1 MAHAEVSAPLRI
13 LLVEDSEHDA
23 VAFHR
28 AFRKAAALYDI
39 ALCERA
45 EEALAR
51 LYDQTSSFD
60 LVVADYMLP
69 GMSGLD
75 LYRELRSSNI
85 SIPLVLLTGA
95 GAEYLAVEALKA
107 GVDDYII
114 KDASQGY
121 INLLPIVLPEV
132 VQRYRARLEHQRLQ
146 NALSERES
154 QLRLVTDALP
164 VGISYVD
171 VEQCYRFANRT
182 CEVWVGQP
190 RTALYGRH
198 VGEVWGE
205 EAYALTRAYIETA
218 LAGQPCACEHVM
230 ALSQAGRRVFHLMF
244 IPDLDVQGHC
254 RGCFTL
260 ITDVTKRKRLET
272 ELRQA
277 QTMHAIGTL
286 AGGIA
291 HEFNNILMAIMGYT
305 SLVLDDVPQGSTT
318 WSNIQQVLMA
328 GERARD
334 LVQQILAFS
343 RQVKV
348 EHRPTKLHLLVQEA
362 LGLIRR
368 ILPATILLQED
379 VEKNVGTVLTSITEV
394 HQIMMNLCANAAHAM
409 REVGGTL
416 AIRLDTVE
424 VQGPPTS
431 QHPVLRPGSYA
442 WLSIRDTGHGMPPD
456 VIEHIFEPFF
466 TTKEVGEGTGM
477 GLAVVHGIVTHH
489 GGTVTVHSTP
499 GQGTTFDIYLPRV
512 AEAGTTIA
520 ALPEPIV
527 PGQGRV
533 LYVDDDT
540 SLAHLGHAMLT
551 SLGYEVIACTSGDEA
566 LHHFRQ
572 TPQSFDLVITDQ
584 TMPYMTGEVL
594 VQALRCIRPDIPI
607 ILCTGYSN
615 SIDVDK
621 ARVQGIEAFLM
632 KPLSIDTL
640 APTIQRLLE
649 RREASPPKSQC

>member
-23 VAFHR
+23 VAFRR
-28 AFRKAAALYDI
+28 AFRKASTPCDI

-51 LYDQTSSFD
+51 LYDQAASFD
-60 LVVADYMLP
+60 LVVADYKLP
-69 GMSGLD
+69 GMSGLE
-75 LYRELRSSNI
+75 LYRELRTSNI
-85 SIPLVLLTGA
+85 PIPLVLLTGV

-121 INLLPIVLPEV
+121 IDLLPLVLPEV
-132 VQRYRARLEHQRLQ
+132 VQRYRARLEHQRIQ

-171 VEQCYRFANRT
+171 VEQCYRFVNRT

-198 VGEVWGE
+198 VEEVWGQ
-205 EAYALTRAYIETA
+205 EAYTLTRTYIEAA
-218 LAGQPCACEHVM
+218 LAGQPCACEHEM
-230 ALSQAGRRVFHLMF
+230 ALAHTGRRVFHLMF
-244 IPDLDVQGHC
+244 IPDLDAQGHC

-260 ITDVTKRKRLET
+260 ITDVTERKHLET

-291 HEFNNILMAIMGYT
+291 HEFNNILMVILGYT
-305 SLVLDDVPQGSTT
+305 SLVLNDVPQDSIA
-318 WSNIQQVLMA
+318 WSNAQKVLMA

-348 EHRPTKLHLLVQEA
+348 EHRPTQLHLLVQEA

-368 ILPATILLQED
+368 TLPVTILLQQGVAKD
-379 VEKNVGTVLTSITEV
+379 VGTVRTSITEV
-394 HQIMMNLCANAAHAM
+394 HQIMLNLCANAAHAM

-416 AIRLDTVE
+416 AIHLDTVE
-424 VQGPPTS
+424 VQGPSTS
-431 QHPVLRPGSYA
+431 QYPVLQPGSYA
-442 WLSIRDTGHGMPPD
+442 WLSVRDTGHGMPPD

-466 TTKEVGEGTGM
+466 TTN
-477 GLAVVHGIVTHH
+477 
-489 GGTVTVHSTP
+489 
-499 GQGTTFDIYLPRV
+499 QW
-512 AEAGTTIA
+512 
-520 ALPEPIV
+520 
-527 PGQGRV
+527 
-533 LYVDDDT
+533 
-540 SLAHLGHAMLT
+540 
-551 SLGYEVIACTSGDEA
+551 C
-566 LHHFRQ
+566 
-572 TPQSFDLVITDQ
+572 
-584 TMPYMTGEVL
+584 
-594 VQALRCIRPDIPI
+594 
-607 ILCTGYSN
+607 
-615 SIDVDK
+615 
-621 ARVQGIEAFLM
+621 
-632 KPLSIDTL
+632 
-640 APTIQRLLE
+640 
-649 RREASPPKSQC
+649 

>member
-1 MAHAEVSAPLRI
+1 MVHAEVSAPLRI

-28 AFRKAAALYDI
+28 AFRKASALCDI

-51 LYDQTSSFD
+51 LYAQAASFD
-60 LVVADYMLP
+60 LVVADYKLP
-69 GMSGLD
+69 GMSGLE
-75 LYRELRSSNI
+75 LYSELRTSNI
-85 SIPLVLLTGA
+85 PIPLVLLTGA

-121 INLLPIVLPEV
+121 IDLLPIVLPEV
-132 VQRYRARLEHQRLQ
+132 VQRYRARLEHERIQ
-146 NALSERES
+146 NALSEREA

-171 VEQCYRFANRT
+171 VEQRYHFVNRT
-182 CEVWVGQP
+182 WEVWGGQS
-190 RTALYGRH
+190 RTTLYGRH
-198 VGEVWGE
+198 VEEVWGQ
-205 EAYALTRAYIETA
+205 EAYTLTRAYIEAA
-218 LAGQPCACEHVM
+218 LAGQSCTCEREMPLAHT
-230 ALSQAGRRVFHLMF
+230 GRRVFHLMF
-244 IPDLDVQGHC
+244 IPDLDARGHC

-260 ITDVTKRKRLET
+260 ITDVTERKHLET

-291 HEFNNILMAIMGYT
+291 HEFNNILMVILGYT
-305 SLVLDDVPQGSTT
+305 SLVLNDVPQGSIT
-318 WSNIQQVLMA
+318 WSNAQKVLMA

-343 RQVKV
+343 RQGKV
-348 EHRPTKLHLLVQEA
+348 EHRPAKLHLLVQET

-368 ILPATILLQED
+368 TLPVTILLQQD
-379 VEKNVGTVLTSITEV
+379 VEKDVGTVLTSITEV
-394 HQIMMNLCANAAHAM
+394 HQIMLNLCANAAHAM

-416 AIRLDTVE
+416 EIRLDTLE
-424 VQGPPTS
+424 VQGLPTS

-442 WLSIRDTGHGMPPD
+442 WLSVRDTGHGMPPD
-456 VIEHIFEPFF
+456 VVEHIFEPFF

-477 GLAVVHGIVTHH
+477 GLAVVHGIITHH
-489 GGTVTVHSTP
+489 GGAVTVRSTP
-499 GQGTTFDIYLPRV
+499 GQGTTFDIYLPRI
-512 AEAGTTIA
+512 AETTTTIA
-520 ALPEPIV
+520 ALPEPII
-527 PGQGRV
+527 PGKGRV

-540 SLAHLGHAMLT
+540 SLAHLGHALLT
-551 SLGYEVIACTSGDEA
+551 SLGYEVVACTSGDEA
-566 LHHFRQ
+566 LRVFLQ
-572 TPQSFDLVITDQ
+572 APQSFDLVITDQ
-584 TMPYMTGEVL
+584 TMPRMTGETL
-594 VQALRCIRPDIPI
+594 VRTLRHIRPNIPV
-607 ILCTGYSN
+607 ILCTGYSH
-615 SIDVDK
+615 SIDAGK
-621 ARVQGIEAFLM
+621 ARAQGIEAFLM

-640 APTIQRLLE
+640 APTIQRLLA
-649 RREASPPKSQC
+649 RGEAFPS

>member
-23 VAFHR
+23 VAFRR
-28 AFRKAAALYDI
+28 AFRNTSAPCHI
-39 ALCERA
+39 TLCERA
-45 EEALAR
+45 EEALAQ
-51 LYDQTSSFD
+51 LSKQESCFD
-60 LVVADYMLP
+60 LVVADYKLP
-69 GMSGLD
+69 GMSGLE
-75 LYRELRSSNI
+75 LYRALRTSNI
-85 SIPLVLLTGA
+85 PIPLVLLTGA

-121 INLLPIVLPEV
+121 IDLLPLVLPEV
-132 VQRYRARLEHQRLQ
+132 VQRYRDRLEHQRTQ
-146 NALSERES
+146 NTLSERES

-171 VEQCYRFANRT
+171 LEQCYRFANRT
-182 CEVWVGQP
+182 CEAWIGQP

-198 VGEVWGE
+198 IEDVWGE
-205 EAYALTRAYIETA
+205 AAYTLTRAYIEAA
-218 LAGQPCACEHVM
+218 LAGQPCTCEHEM
-230 ALSQAGRRVFHLMF
+230 ALPQTGRRVLHLMF
-244 IPDLDVQGHC
+244 IPDLDTQGHC
-254 RGCFTL
+254 KGCFTL
-260 ITDVTKRKRLET
+260 ITDVTERKHLET

-291 HEFNNILMAIMGYT
+291 HEFNNILMVILGYT
-305 SLVLDDVPQGSTT
+305 SLVLNNVPQESTT
-318 WSNIQQVLMA
+318 WSNARQVFMA

-348 EHRPTKLHLLVQEA
+348 EHMPTKLHLLVQEA
-362 LGLIRR
+362 LGLIRGT
-368 ILPATILLQED
+368 LPATILLQQD
-379 VEKNVGTVLTSITEV
+379 VGKDVGTVLTSITEV
-394 HQIMMNLCANAAHAM
+394 HQIILNLCANAAHAM

-416 AIRLDTVE
+416 DIRLDTVE
-424 VQGPPTS
+424 GQGHPMS

-442 WLSIRDTGHGMPPD
+442 WLSVRDTGHGMPPD
-456 VIEHIFEPFF
+456 VIEYIFEPFF

-489 GGTVTVHSTP
+489 GGAVTVHSTP

-512 AEAGTTIA
+512 AEAATTNA

-527 PGQGRV
+527 PGKGRV

-551 SLGYEVIACTSGDEA
+551 PLGYEVVACTSGYEA
-566 LHHFRQ
+566 LHVFLQ

-584 TMPYMTGEVL
+584 TMPHMTGETL
-594 VQALRCIRPDIPI
+594 VRALRRIRPDIPV
-607 ILCTGYSN
+607 ILCTGYSSGIN
-615 SIDVDK
+615 TDK
-621 ARVQGIEAFLM
+621 ARTQGIEAFLM

-640 APTIQRLLE
+640 APTIQRLLA
-649 RREASPPKSQC
+649 RREASPS

>member
-28 AFRKAAALYDI
+28 AFRKAATLCDI

-51 LYDQTSSFD
+51 LYDQAASFD
-60 LVVADYMLP
+60 LVVADYKLP
-69 GMSGLD
+69 GMSGLE
-75 LYRELRSSNI
+75 LYRELRTSNI

-114 KDASQGY
+114 KDVRQGY
-121 INLLPIVLPEV
+121 IDLLPLVLPEV
-132 VQRYRARLEHQRLQ
+132 VQRYRARLEHQRIQ

-171 VEQCYRFANRT
+171 VEQCYRFVNRT

-190 RTALYGRH
+190 RTTLYGRH
-198 VGEVWGE
+198 VEEVWGQ
-205 EAYALTRAYIETA
+205 EAYTLTRTYIEAA
-218 LAGQPCACEHVM
+218 LAGQPCACEHEM
-230 ALSQAGRRVFHLMF
+230 ALAHTGRRVFHLMF
-244 IPDLDVQGHC
+244 IPDLDTQGHC

-260 ITDVTKRKRLET
+260 ITDVTERKHLET

-291 HEFNNILMAIMGYT
+291 HEFNNILMVILGYT
-305 SLVLDDVPQGSTT
+305 GLVLNDVPQESIT
-318 WSNIQQVLMA
+318 WSNAQKVLTA

-362 LGLIRR
+362 LGLIQRT
-368 ILPATILLQED
+368 LPVTILLQQD
-379 VEKNVGTVLTSITEV
+379 VAKDVGTVRTSITEV
-394 HQIMMNLCANAAHAM
+394 HQIMLNLCANAAHAM
-409 REVGGTL
+409 REGGGTL
-416 AIRLDTVE
+416 AIHLDTVE
-424 VQGPPTS
+424 VQGPSTLPS
-431 QHPVLRPGSYA
+431 PVLQAGSYA
-442 WLSIRDTGHGMPPD
+442 WLSVRDTGHGMPPD
-456 VIEHIFEPFF
+456 VLEHIFEPFF

-489 GGTVTVHSTP
+489 GGAVTVHSTP
-499 GQGTTFDIYLPRV
+499 GQGTTFDIYLPLV
-512 AEAGTTIA
+512 AEATTTIA
-520 ALPEPIV
+520 ALPEPIM
-527 PGQGRV
+527 PGKGRV

-551 SLGYEVIACTSGDEA
+551 SLGYEVVACTSGDEA
-566 LHHFRQ
+566 LRVFLQ
-572 TPQSFDLVITDQ
+572 TPQDFDLVITDQ
-584 TMPYMTGEVL
+584 TMPHITGEVL
-594 VQALRCIRPDIPI
+594 IRALRRIRPDISI
-607 ILCTGYSN
+607 ILCTGYSS

-621 ARVQGIEAFLM
+621 ARAQGIGAFLM
-632 KPLSIDTL
+632 KPFSIDTL
-640 APTIQRLLE
+640 APTIQRLLA
-649 RREASPPKSQC
+649 RREGVSS

>member
-39 ALCERA
+39 AICERA

-69 GMSGLD
+69 GMSGLE
-75 LYRELRSSNI
+75 LYHELRSSNI

-114 KDASQGY
+114 KDARQGY

-132 VQRYRARLEHQRLQ
+132 VQRYRARLEHQRIQ

-182 CEVWVGQP
+182 CEAWCGQP
-190 RTALYGRH
+190 RTTLYGRH
-198 VGEVWGE
+198 IEEVWGE
-205 EAYALTRAYIETA
+205 EAYALTRAHIEAA
-218 LAGQPCACEHVM
+218 LAGRLGACEHEM

-244 IPDLDVQGHC
+244 IPDLDAQGHC

-260 ITDVTKRKRLET
+260 ITDVTERKRLET

-291 HEFNNILMAIMGYT
+291 HEFNNILMAILGYT
-305 SLVLDDVPQGSTT
+305 NLVLNDVPHGSTT
-318 WSNIQQVLMA
+318 WSNAKQVLIA

-348 EHRPTKLHLLVQEA
+348 EHKPTKLHQLVQEA

-368 ILPATILLQED
+368 TLPATILLQQD
-379 VEKNVGTVLTSITEV
+379 VEQDVGTVLTSITEV
-394 HQIMMNLCANAAHAM
+394 HQIMLNLCANAAHAM

-416 AIRLDTVE
+416 EIRLDTVE

-431 QHPVLRPGSYA
+431 QYPVLRPGSYA
-442 WLSIRDTGHGMPPD
+442 WLSVRDTGHGMPPG

-466 TTKEVGEGTGM
+466 TTKGVGEGTGM

-489 GGTVTVHSTP
+489 GGAVTVHSTP

-512 AEAGTTIA
+512 AEAPTTIA

-527 PGQGRV
+527 PGKGRV

-551 SLGYEVIACTSGDEA
+551 SLGYEVIACTSGGEA
-566 LHHFRQ
+566 LHLFRQ

-584 TMPYMTGEVL
+584 TMPHMPGEML
-594 VQALRCIRPDIPI
+594 VRALRRIRPDIPV
-607 ILCTGYSN
+607 ILCTGYSS
-615 SIDVDK
+615 SIDAKK
-621 ARVQGIEAFLM
+621 AKVQGIEAFLM

-640 APTIQRLLE
+640 APVIQRLLA
-649 RREASPPKSQC
+649 RREASPS

>member
-23 VAFHR
+23 MAFHR
-28 AFRKAAALYDI
+28 AFRKASARCDI

-60 LVVADYMLP
+60 LVVADYKLP
-69 GMSGLD
+69 GMSGLE

-85 SIPLVLLTGA
+85 PIPLVLLTGA
-95 GAEYLAVEALKA
+95 GAECLAVEALKA

-132 VQRYRARLEHQRLQ
+132 VQRYRARLEHQRIQ
-146 NALSERES
+146 NTLRERES

-171 VEQCYRFANRT
+171 VAQCYRFANRT

-198 VGEVWGE
+198 VEEVWGE
-205 EAYALTRAYIETA
+205 EAYALTRTHIEAA
-218 LAGQPCACEHVM
+218 LDGQPGVCEHEM

-244 IPDLDVQGHC
+244 IPDLDTQGHC
-254 RGCFTL
+254 RGCFAL
-260 ITDVTKRKRLET
+260 ITDITERKRLET

-291 HEFNNILMAIMGYT
+291 HEFNNILMAILGYT
-305 SLVLDDVPQGSTT
+305 SLMLNDVPQASPT
-318 WSNIQQVLMA
+318 WSHAKQVLIA

-343 RQVKV
+343 RQGKV
-348 EHRPTKLHLLVQEA
+348 EHRPAKLHLLVQEA
-362 LGLIRR
+362 LSLIRR
-368 ILPATILLQED
+368 TLPATILLQRD
-379 VEKNVGTVLTSITEV
+379 VEKDVGTVLTSITEV
-394 HQIMMNLCANAAHAM
+394 HQIMLNLCANATHAM
-409 REVGGTL
+409 QEGGGTL
-416 AIRLDTVE
+416 EIHLDTVE

-431 QHPVLRPGSYA
+431 QYPVLRPGSYA
-442 WLSIRDTGHGMPPD
+442 WLSVRDTGHGMPPD

-466 TTKEVGEGTGM
+466 TTKGVGEGTGM

-489 GGTVTVHSTP
+489 GGAVTVHSTP
-499 GQGTTFDIYLPRV
+499 GQGTTFHIYLPHV
-512 AEAGTTIA
+512 AEGTPTIA

-527 PGQGRV
+527 PGKGRV
-533 LYVDDDT
+533 LYVDDDP

-551 SLGYEVIACTSGDEA
+551 SLGYEVIACISGDEA
-566 LHHFRQ
+566 LHVFLQ

-584 TMPYMTGEVL
+584 TMPHMSGETL
-594 VQALRCIRPDIPI
+594 VRALRRIRPDIPI
-607 ILCTGYSN
+607 ILCTGYS
-615 SIDVDK
+615 SSMDAKK
-621 ARVQGIEAFLM
+621 ARAQGIEAFLM

-640 APTIQRLLE
+640 APTIQRLLA
-649 RREASPPKSQC
+649 RREASSA